1 MSRNFLVF
9 DLLISSDFLIIKL
22 ADATSATGNG
32 WCVGI
37 NVSHSFHYL
46 GDAQEVASRVEG
58 GCPAVR
64 QE

>member
-58 GCPAVR
+58 GSPAV
-64 QE
+64 